1 VVFVVVNNKD
11 RVATPL
17 ERGRVSIDGEMR
29 AASTGSALSGETGAM
44 VAVTLPAQGA
54 EPDEKE

>member
-1 VVFVVVNNKD
+1 M
-11 RVATPL
+11 RIGWRHSSWIGSPR
-17 ERGRVSIDGEMR
+17 EGGRLSIDAEMR